1 MPNQTVNY
9 FLKVIRWSK
18 RLNPKEEDILVK
30 RLRKKKLRQIGK
42 KYHVSD
48 ERIRQ
53 IENSALHKL
62 SEKNFQE
69 RLF

>member
-1 MPNQTVNY
+1 MANQTINY
-9 FLKVIRWSK
+9 FLKLIKWSK

-30 RLRKKKLRQIGK
+30 RLKKKKLRQIGK
-42 KYHVSD
+42 KYRVSD

-53 IENSALHKL
+53 IENIALLKL
-62 SEKNFQE
+62 QEKNFQE

>member
-1 MPNQTVNY
+1 MGNQTVNY
-9 FLKVIRWSK
+9 FLKLIKCSK

-30 RLRKKKLRQIGK
+30 RLKKTKLRQIGK
-42 KYHVSD
+42 KYRISD

-53 IENSALHKL
+53 IENIALHKL
-62 SEKNFQE
+62 QEKNFQE

>member
-9 FLKVIRWSK
+9 FLDLINKSK
-18 RLNPKEEDILVK
+18 RLSPKEEDILIK
-30 RLRKKKLRQIGK
+30 RLKRKKLRQIGR
-42 KYHVSD
+42 KYHLSD

-53 IENSALHKL
+53 IESISLQKL
-62 SEKNFQE
+62 QIKNFQE

>member
-1 MPNQTVNY
+1 MANQTISY
-9 FLKVIRWSK
+9 FLKLIKWSR

-30 RLRKKKLRQIGK
+30 RLKKTKLRQIGK

-62 SEKNFQE
+62 QQKNIQE